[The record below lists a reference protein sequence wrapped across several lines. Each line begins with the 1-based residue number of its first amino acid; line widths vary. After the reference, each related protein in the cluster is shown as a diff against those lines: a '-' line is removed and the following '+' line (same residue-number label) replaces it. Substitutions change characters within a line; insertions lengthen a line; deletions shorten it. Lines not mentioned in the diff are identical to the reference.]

1 LLQKKALTLVI
12 FTLCLALLLGITQVA
27 SATGWRL
34 DENMPAFSRTGNPG
48 LLNSENWTSL
58 GEKLNLSAEQSQQLK
73 ALHKKN
79 YEATK
84 ELRANLQDAMFDLRQ
99 LGFDKNPDQAAVDAK
114 IQEANRLRAQLNEIR
129 RQNRE
134 SMKII
139 LTPEQ
144 QEHLKNM
151 KTKCRPDGRGHG
163 KSAPS
168 ENNV

>member
-1 LLQKKALTLVI
+1 MQKKTLTLVI

-34 DENMPAFSRTGNPG
+34 GENTPAFSRAGNPG

-84 ELRANLQDAMFDLRQ
+84 ELRAKLRDAMFDLKQ

-114 IQEANRLRAQLNEIR
+114 IQEINRLRTRLHEIR

-134 SMKII
+134 SMNNI
-139 LTPEQ
+139 LTTEQ
-144 QEHLKNM
+144 QEQLKNM
-151 KTKCRPDGRGHG
+151 KGKCRLGGRGHG
-163 KSAPS
+163 KGAPS
-168 ENNV
+168 EDKA